1 MNYRTSLTESGLQLI
16 CVFVD
21 RNNKLYY
28 TKAMAKQMIMGNQA
42 IALGALKAGVNLVA
56 GYPGTPSSEIIE
68 FISKY
73 KSKTGTYVEW
83 SVNEKAAVEVAAGA
97 SYAGSRTLVTMKQV
111 GLNVASDPVMCLS
124 YVGVKGGMV
133 IVSADD
139 PGPISSQTEQDTRN
153 FAQYSK
159 LPCFDPSTPLEAYE
173 MIHEAFELSEKY
185 NTPVLLRPTT
195 RVDHAYES
203 MDFPELQACRTPGE
217 FEKDSKRWVIF
228 PRASYNNHKRIF
240 ERNEKVLPKEFS
252 ENKWNYVNTLKNV
265 KAVLRSETAAADA
278 SSATPS
284 PRGAAPKT
292 PAFAAG
298 GISYCYLMEAL
309 SLLGIKDIPVLKI
322 GTPYPFP
329 KPLAEE
335 FLKSHEQIVVFE
347 ELDPVIE
354 ENLIKIAGYA
364 RVNCKICGKLDG
376 TVPVAGELSVEII
389 KDIIKSILCSNETS
403 NDMSFPDLIG
413 ESATKDCL
421 VKPDN
426 DTRAHDNDKP
436 DLPVRPPV
444 LCAGCPHRGAFYA
457 VKQAMKGKKT
467 VYCGDIG
474 CYTLGNAQPL
484 DMTDTCL
491 CMGADITMAQGFY
504 HNEKDRHCFSFIGD
518 STFFA
523 SGITGVVN
531 AVYNQSH
538 QTICI
543 LDNSTTAMT
552 GHQPHPGT
560 GMTMMGEIVEKIS
573 IEKILEGI
581 GVSPIIK
588 VNPFDQAAAVEA
600 VEKASEAPGVSAII
614 FKAPCIAI
622 AQKVGW
628 EKPHALTVDETKCIG
643 CRKCINELGCP
654 ALSLAVV
661 EPVETTAKG
670 KKIVEIDKS
679 LCTGCGLCSQVCP
692 VKAIN

>member
-1 MNYRTSLTESGLQLI
+1 MS
-16 CVFVD
+16 
-21 RNNKLYY
+21 
-28 TKAMAKQMIMGNQA
+28 KQMIMGNQA

-73 KSKTGTYVEW
+73 KDKTGTYVEW

-139 PGPISSQTEQDTRN
+139 PGPISSQTEQDTRK
-153 FAQYSK
+153 FAEFSK
-159 LPCFDPSTPLEAYE
+159 LPCLDPSTPSEAYE
-173 MIHEAFELSEKY
+173 MVQKAFEISEKY

-203 MDFPELQACRTPGE
+203 MEFPELEPCRATGS
-217 FEKDSKRWVIF
+217 FEKDSQRWVIF
-228 PRASYNNHKRIF
+228 PKASFNNHKRIF
-240 ERNEKVLPKEFS
+240 KRNEEILPQEFS
-252 ENKWNYVNTLKNV
+252 KSELNKIVTSGN
-265 KAVLRSETAAADA
+265 SEK
-278 SSATPS
+278 SSF
-284 PRGAAPKT
+284 
-292 PAFAAG
+292 AFAAG
-298 GISYCYLMEAL
+298 GISYCYLMEAISIL
-309 SLLGIKDIPVLKI
+309 REENPQNEFLNKIEVLKI

-329 KPLAEE
+329 SALAVD
-335 FLKSHEQIVVFE
+335 FMKKHSSVTVFE

-354 ENLIKIAGYA
+354 ENLIYLLGKNDLKCAIS
-364 RVNCKICGKLDG
+364 GKLDK
-376 TVPVAGELSVEII
+376 TVPEAGELTVEIV
-389 KDIIKSILCSNETS
+389 KSILEKIILGKSENPET
-403 NDMSFPDLIG
+403 NKIADI
-413 ESATKDCL
+413 
-421 VKPDN
+421 
-426 DTRAHDNDKP
+426 P

-444 LCAGCPHRGAFYA
+444 LCAGCPHRGSFYA
-457 VKQAMKGKKT
+457 VKQAMKGQKT
-467 VYCGDIG
+467 AYCGDIG
-474 CYTLGNAQPL
+474 CYTLGNAKPL
-484 DMTDTCL
+484 DMCDTCL

-504 HNEKDRHCFSFIGD
+504 HNENDRYCFSFIGD

-560 GMTMMGEIVEKIS
+560 GVTMMGEIVEKVS
-573 IEKILEGI
+573 IPAILKAI
-581 GVSPIIK
+581 GV
-588 VNPFDQAAAVEA
+588 NPVIEVDPFNQKESVEA
-600 VEKASEAPGVSAII
+600 VKTAVAAPGVSAII
-614 FKAPCIAI
+614 FKSPCISI
-622 AQKVGW
+622 AGKLGY
-628 EKPHALTVDETKCIG
+628 KFPGAKNVDGEKCIG

-654 ALSLAVV
+654 ALSLSVNKNS
-661 EPVETTAKG
+661 KG
-670 KKIVEIDKS
+670 KQIVEIDRS
-679 LCTGCGLCSQVCP
+679 LCTGCGLCAGVCP
-692 VKAIN
+692 VKAID

>member
-1 MNYRTSLTESGLQLI
+1 
-16 CVFVD
+16 
-21 RNNKLYY
+21 
-28 TKAMAKQMIMGNQA
+28 MAKQMIMGNQA

-73 KSKTGTYVEW
+73 KDKTGTYVEW
-83 SVNEKAAVEVAAGA
+83 SINEKAAVEVAAGA

-159 LPCFDPSTPLEAYE
+159 LPCFDPSTPQEAYE
-173 MIHEAFELSEKY
+173 MIQEAFELSEKY
-185 NTPVLLRPTT
+185 NTPVLFRPTT

-203 MDFPELQACRTPGE
+203 MEIPELEPCRKPGN

-228 PRASYNNHKRIF
+228 PRSSYMNHKRIF
-240 ERNEKVLPKEFS
+240 HRNENLLPAEFS
-252 ENKWNYVNTLKNV
+252 NSKWNTVEGENLPL
-265 KAVLRSETAAADA
+265 APAATA

-284 PRGAAPKT
+284 NGTHSRN
-292 PAFAAG
+292 AFAAG
-298 GISYCYLMEAL
+298 GISYCYLKETLSILKAENPENKAITEAT
-309 SLLGIKDIPVLKI
+309 ILKI
-322 GTPYPFP
+322 GTPFPFP
-329 KPLAEE
+329 AELAAEY
-335 FLKSHEQIVVFE
+335 LKNHSEITVFE

-354 ENLIKIAGYA
+354 DALISLCGSKKIDC
-364 RVNCKICGKLDG
+364 NIHGKHDK
-376 TVPVAGELSVEII
+376 TVPEAGELSVEII
-389 KDIIKSILCSNETS
+389 KAIILKMINPSQFAQSATGNETENS
-403 NDMSFPDLIG
+403 P
-413 ESATKDCL
+413 E
-421 VKPDN
+421 
-426 DTRAHDNDKP
+426 
-436 DLPVRPPV
+436 LPVRPPV
-444 LCAGCPHRGAFYA
+444 LCAGCPHRGSFYA
-457 VKQAMKGKKT
+457 VKQAMKGQKT
-467 VYCGDIG
+467 AYCGDIG
-474 CYTLGNAQPL
+474 CYTLGNAMPL

-504 HNEKDRHCFSFIGD
+504 HNEPDTHCFSFIGD

-531 AVYNQSH
+531 AVYNQAK
-538 QTICI
+538 QTVCI

-560 GMTMMGEIVEKIS
+560 GVTMMGEIVEKVS
-573 IEKILEGI
+573 IPKILEAV
-581 GVSPIIK
+581 GVKPIIE
-588 VNPFDQAAAVEA
+588 VDPFDQEKAIAAVKEA
-600 VEKASEAPGVSAII
+600 DAAPGVSAII
-614 FKAPCIAI
+614 FKSPCISI
-622 AQKVGW
+622 AGKLGY
-628 EKPHALTVDETKCIG
+628 KFPGTKSVDKEECIG

-654 ALSLAVV
+654 ALSLS
-661 EPVETTAKG
+661 TKTNSKG
-670 KKIVEIDKS
+670 KQLVEVDKS
-679 LCTGCGLCSQVCP
+679 LCTGCGLCAGVCP

>member
-1 MNYRTSLTESGLQLI
+1 
-16 CVFVD
+16 
-21 RNNKLYY
+21 
-28 TKAMAKQMIMGNQA
+28 MIMGNQA

-83 SVNEKAAVEVAAGA
+83 SVNEKAAAEVAAGA
-97 SYAGSRTLVTMKQV
+97 SYAGSRTLITMKQV

-173 MIHEAFELSEKY
+173 MIQEAFELSEKY

-203 MDFPELQACRTPGE
+203 MDFPELGPCRKPGQ

-240 ERNEKVLPKEFS
+240 ERHEKTLPAEFS
-252 ENKWNYVNTLKNV
+252 KSKWNPVVECSQSDCIKTTGKNV
-265 KAVLRSETAAADA
+265 
-278 SSATPS
+278 
-284 PRGAAPKT
+284 
-292 PAFAAG
+292 AFAAG

-309 SLLGIKDIPVLKI
+309 SLLGLKDFPVLKI

-364 RVNCKICGKLDG
+364 RVNCEIRGKLDG
-376 TVPVAGELSVEII
+376 TVPEAGELSVEII
-389 KDIIKSILCSNETS
+389 KKIITTVVECSRSEVYASCAQAHKKITS
-403 NDMSFPDLIG
+403 LN
-413 ESATKDCL
+413 A
-421 VKPDN
+421 N
-426 DTRAHDNDKP
+426 DTKCRIETTGEAPAAP

-474 CYTLGNAQPL
+474 CYTLGNAMPL

-504 HNEKDRHCFSFIGD
+504 HNEPDRYCFSFIGD

-560 GMTMMGEIVEKIS
+560 GVTMMGEIVEKIS

-581 GVSPIIK
+581 GVSPIIQ
-588 VNPFDQAAAVEA
+588 VNPFDQKAAVEA
-600 VEKASEAPGVSAII
+600 VQKASEAPGVSAII

-628 EKPHALTVDETKCIG
+628 EKPHALSVDTAKCIG

-654 ALSLAVV
+654 ALSVV
-661 EPVETTAKG
+661 SIRPSDYSTTSGG
-670 KKIVEIDKS
+670 KRLVEIDKS
-679 LCTGCGLCSQVCP
+679 LCTGCSLCSQVCP
-692 VKAIN
+692 VGAI

>member
-1 MNYRTSLTESGLQLI
+1 MS
-16 CVFVD
+16 
-21 RNNKLYY
+21 
-28 TKAMAKQMIMGNQA
+28 KQMIMGNQA

-83 SVNEKAAVEVAAGA
+83 SVNEKAAAEVAAGV

-159 LPCFDPSTPLEAYE
+159 LPCFDPSTPE
-173 MIHEAFELSEKY
+173 EAFEMIQEAFEVSEKY

-203 MDFPELQACRTPGE
+203 MEFPELLPCRKPGE

-228 PRASYNNHKRIF
+228 PRSSYLNHKRIF
-240 ERNEKVLPKEFS
+240 ERNESILPKEFS
-252 ENKWNYVNTLKNV
+252 TSKWNFINRGGESLP
-265 KAVLRSETAAADA
+265 LA
-278 SSATPS
+278 SSAPASATPS
-284 PRGAAPKT
+284 NGTHSRN
-292 PAFAAG
+292 AFAAG

-309 SLLGIKDIPVLKI
+309 SILKAENPDNQALQDASVLKI
-322 GTPYPFP
+322 GTPFPFP
-329 KPLAEE
+329 ADLALNFMQANPE
-335 FLKSHEQIVVFE
+335 ITVFE

-354 ENLIKIAGYA
+354 DNLIHLAGKNNI
-364 RVNCKICGKLDG
+364 NCTIYGKHDK
-376 TVPVAGELSVEII
+376 TVAEAGELSVEAV
-389 KDIIKSILCSNETS
+389 KAVVSKLLGLNVQNKTS
-403 NDMSFPDLIG
+403 TEEVP
-413 ESATKDCL
+413 A
-421 VKPDN
+421 
-426 DTRAHDNDKP
+426 
-436 DLPVRPPV
+436 LPVRPPV
-444 LCAGCPHRGAFYA
+444 LCAGCPHRGSFYA

-467 VYCGDIG
+467 AYCGDIG
-474 CYTLGNAQPL
+474 CYTLGNAMPL

-504 HNEKDRHCFSFIGD
+504 HNEPDRYCFSFIGD

-531 AVYNQSH
+531 AVYNQAH
-538 QTICI
+538 QTVCI

-560 GMTMMGEIVEKIS
+560 GVTMMGEIVEKIS
-573 IEKILEGI
+573 IPKILEAI
-581 GVSPIIK
+581 GVSPIIE
-588 VNPFDQAAAVEA
+588 VDPFDQEKSVEA
-600 VEKASEAPGVSAII
+600 VKTASEAPGVSAII
-614 FKAPCIAI
+614 FKSPCISI
-622 AQKVGW
+622 AGKLGY
-628 EKPHALTVDETKCIG
+628 KFPGTKTVENEKCIG

-654 ALSLAVV
+654 ALSLSSAVNS
-661 EPVETTAKG
+661 KG
-670 KKIVEIDKS
+670 KQLVEIDKS
-679 LCTGCGLCSQVCP
+679 LCTGCGLCSGVCP
-692 VKAIN
+692 VKAIK

>member
-1 MNYRTSLTESGLQLI
+1 
-16 CVFVD
+16 
-21 RNNKLYY
+21 
-28 TKAMAKQMIMGNQA
+28 MAKQMIMGNQA

-73 KSKTGTYVEW
+73 KDKTGTYVEW
-83 SVNEKAAVEVAAGA
+83 SVNEKAAAEVAAGA
-97 SYAGSRTLVTMKQV
+97 SYAGSRTMITMKQV

-133 IVSADD
+133 IVVADD
-139 PGPISSQTEQDTRN
+139 PGPISSQTEQDTRHY
-153 FAQYSK
+153 ARYSK
-159 LPCFDPSTPLEAYE
+159 LPCFDPSTPGEAFE
-173 MIHEAFELSEKY
+173 MVQEAFELSEKY

-203 MDFPELQACRTPGE
+203 LDFPELGPCRTPGQ

-228 PRASYNNHKRIF
+228 PKASYLNHQRIF
-240 ERNEKVLPKEFS
+240 ARNENELPKVLS
-252 ENKWNYVNTLKNV
+252 DSKWNYV
-265 KAVLRSETAAADA
+265 
-278 SSATPS
+278 
-284 PRGAAPKT
+284 APGV
-292 PAFAAG
+292 PEPVEGPFGLVAG

-309 SLLGIKDIPVLKI
+309 SILNIKDIPVLKI

-329 KPLAEE
+329 ANLAAD
-335 FLKSHEQIVVFE
+335 FMRAHDKLIVFE
-347 ELDPVIE
+347 ELDPVLEESLLMVAGREHIE
-354 ENLIKIAGYA
+354 
-364 RVNCKICGKLDG
+364 CKISGKLDN
-376 TVPVAGELSVEII
+376 TVPNAGELSVEII
-389 KDIIKSILCSNETS
+389 KSVLQGAFDKLRHPEE
-403 NDMSFPDLIG
+403 DDAPVAPDVP
-413 ESATKDCL
+413 S
-421 VKPDN
+421 
-426 DTRAHDNDKP
+426 
-436 DLPVRPPV
+436 LPVRPPV

-504 HNEKDRHCFSFIGD
+504 HNEPDRYCFSFIGD

-531 AVYNQSH
+531 AVYNQAK

-560 GMTMMGEIVEKIS
+560 GVTMMG
-573 IEKILEGI
+573 
-581 GVSPIIK
+581 
-588 VNPFDQAAAVEA
+588 
-600 VEKASEAPGVSAII
+600 
-614 FKAPCIAI
+614 
-622 AQKVGW
+622 
-628 EKPHALTVDETKCIG
+628 
-643 CRKCINELGCP
+643 
-654 ALSLAVV
+654 
-661 EPVETTAKG
+661 
-670 KKIVEIDKS
+670 
-679 LCTGCGLCSQVCP
+679 
-692 VKAIN
+692 